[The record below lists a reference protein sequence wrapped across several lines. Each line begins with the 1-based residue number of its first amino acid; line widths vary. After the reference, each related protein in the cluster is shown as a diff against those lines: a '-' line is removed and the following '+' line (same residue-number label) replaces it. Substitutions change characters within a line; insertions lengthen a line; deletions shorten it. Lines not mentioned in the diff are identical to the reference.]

1 MKKQTWIDKKI
12 KEIEEWGPL
21 TLFTFLKDTFNA
33 RMQTERDIL
42 FKYGALKHEGS
53 NLHTHDRHV
62 AAVNKAFDREFK
74 KIYNQLE
81 KEYAERAKI

>member
-1 MKKQTWIDKKI
+1 MKKSTWIDKKI
-12 KEIEEWGPL
+12 KELEKWGPL
-21 TLFTFLKDTFNA
+21 TLFTFLKDSFND

-42 FKYGALKHEGS
+42 CKYGVSKYEGS

-62 AAVNKAFDREFK
+62 TAINKSFDREFK

-81 KEYAERAKI
+81 KEYEQRI